1 MGRGAGPRSSPDP
14 CERRGRVGT
23 GAVDPASFAA
33 GTGRNRRRSP
43 CESCCRGGS
52 QPQAWALRIPLQGRV
67 ATGPVVPANP
77 AAGAGRAREPGPP
90 GILTC
95 RTAEV
100 CPPKGYSGAPW
111 GPPGGAVVVPAVGTY
126 NYLGAEASIVSSVND
141 TATVLI
147 VDDEQE
153 VADVYALRLRDEYE
167 TRTAYGGEE
176 ALDVVDADV
185 DVVLLD
191 RRMPDRSGDE
201 VLDEI
206 RDQGLDTRVI
216 MITAVDPDFDIIEM
230 PFDDYLC
237 KPVDKDD
244 LVSAIEQQ
252 LNAREYDQTLTEYL
266 EVTSKLALL
275 QEEKSPTELEGNV
288 EVEELQTRSEELKAE
303 MDDSLAEFDDIDMAF
318 RDIGRRSS

>member
-1 MGRGAGPRSSPDP
+1 VAPSG
-14 CERRGRVGT
+14 
-23 GAVDPASFAA
+23 PASAA
-33 GTGRNRRRSP
+33 V
-43 CESCCRGGS
+43 
-52 QPQAWALRIPLQGRV
+52 AAL
-67 ATGPVVPANP
+67 
-77 AAGAGRAREPGPP
+77 
-90 GILTC
+90 
-95 RTAEV
+95 
-100 CPPKGYSGAPW
+100 
-111 GPPGGAVVVPAVGTY
+111 AVGTY
-126 NYLGAEASIVSSVND
+126 NYLGTESIHVSPATD

-176 ALDVVDADV
+176 ALDVVDDDV

-237 KPVDKDD
+237 KPVDKED

-252 LNAREYDQTLTEYL
+252 RNATEYDQTLTEYL

-288 EVEELQTRSEELKAE
+288 DVEELEARSEALKAE
-303 MDDSLAEFDDIDMAF
+303 MDESLAEFDDIDMAF